1 MKFYNNREGNSFVP
15 NTELF
20 ERISKG
26 IAAMPEIQ
34 AYYAQL
40 KEYIASQPNP
50 SEDFFE
56 ALDHYTRIE
65 TLLDSLSSS
74 VTNYTLFDASYS
86 SDKGRSAPNDV
97 REKTGSTSDRL
108 EKTSRLK
115 SVHEL
120 EAEILAAATS
130 KNPKLALTKVAA
142 DNGMYFDVLEAQAK
156 ALLQIKGLDN
166 QFDLDKT
173 EYTKLVESVR
183 DLELNI
189 SDPGEKEF
197 KLLKIAKQHKL
208 ALPQLQQIYFKSL
221 IVQHLSDPIDDK
233 ELEKLYPGGQKWVMR
248 GWIPEE
254 AIILFHA
261 HGGTGKTLFVQHLIK
276 HIATGTD
283 WGEYKVEKPGDVL
296 YLQTD
301 TAPKQLKEWLKQSDM
316 LGRDLP
322 IRYHLDWR
330 VECIAQ
336 LYQWI
341 KQQRPALVVID
352 SLASVNKDNTV
363 EENHVNFA
371 KPLLQM
377 RDIAKELG
385 TSFFLIHHSNAGNQ
399 VRGTKALRNA
409 ADAVWRLESVDPKS
423 PENPKRILTMEKFR
437 ARMPL
442 SYPLELNDND
452 FSWNLLE
459 PEPEEGK
466 PTPNSGAR
474 FLIVDYLTKHKGQPF
489 CAQSLAVELVGISE
503 STIRRELP
511 GLYREGLIDREVNP
525 NFRDGRG
532 GKQPRHYYMI
542 NM

>member
-1 MKFYNNREGNSFVP
+1 MKFYNNHEKNPSVP

-20 ERISKG
+20 ERIFNNK
-26 IAAMPEIQ
+26 ATMPEIQ
-34 AYYAQL
+34 AYHAQL
-40 KEYIASQPNP
+40 KNYLATETSPGQ
-50 SEDFFE
+50 DFF
-56 ALDHYTRIE
+56 AAMNHFAKLD
-65 TLLDSLSSS
+65 TLLDSLNSS
-74 VTNYTLFDASYS
+74 VTNYTLFDAEYS
-86 SDKGRSAPNDV
+86 RELDRSAANDV
-97 REKTGSTSDRL
+97 KEKTGSTGDLL
-108 EKTSRLK
+108 EKAYSKVK

-156 ALLQIKGLDN
+156 ALLQIKGLDS

-208 ALPQLQQIYFKSL
+208 ALPQLQIIYYKSL
-221 IVQHLSDPIDDK
+221 IIQHLSDPIDDK
-233 ELEKLYPGGQKWVMR
+233 ELERLYPGGQKWVMR

-254 AIILFHA
+254 ALILFHA
-261 HGGTGKTLFVQHLIK
+261 QGGVGKTLFVQHLIK

-283 WGEYKVEKPGDVL
+283 WGEYKVERPGDVL

-316 LGRDLP
+316 LGRNLP

-409 ADAVWRLESVDPKS
+409 SDAVWRLEAADPKN
-423 PENPKRILTMEKFR
+423 PQNPKRILTMEKFR

-442 SYPLELNDND
+442 SYPLELDDDD
-452 FSWNLLE
+452 FSWKLLE
-459 PEPEEGK
+459 EEPEEGQ
-466 PTPNSGAR
+466 PAQNTAAR
-474 FLIVDYLTKHKGQPF
+474 WRIVDYLTSHKGQKF
-489 CAQSLAVELVGISE
+489 CALGLAHELGLQE
-503 STIRRELP
+503 STTRRELP
-511 GLYREGLIDREVNP
+511 GLYREGLVDREVNP
-525 NFRDGRG
+525 NYRGRSSKG
-532 GKQPRHYYMI
+532 EPKHYYLI
-542 NM
+542 HL